1 MNEVTNEVATLRA
14 VTRLMLEYMR
24 KNNYPPTHCVL
35 PQRVYDDL
43 VEIKIQANRQ
53 LNPNENMPKN
63 ANSIETVNG
72 LIAIASPYIQAV
84 VVFNPVLDGASL
96 DGGAE

>member
-43 VEIKIQANRQ
+43 VELKIQANRH
-53 LNPNENMPKN
+53 LSPSETMPKN

-84 VVFNPVLDGASL
+84 VVFNPVLDGASI

>member
-43 VEIKIQANRQ
+43 VELKIQANRQ
-53 LNPNENMPKN
+53 LSPSENMPRN

-72 LIAIASPYIQAV
+72 LIAIAPPYIQAV
-84 VVFNPVLDGASL
+84 VVFNPVLDGVSI

>member
-43 VEIKIQANRQ
+43 VELKIQANRQ
-53 LNPNENMPKN
+53 LNPSENIPKN

-72 LIAIASPYIQAV
+72 LIAIASPYIQTV
-84 VVFNPVLDGASL
+84 VVFNPVLDGALL

>member
-43 VEIKIQANRQ
+43 VELKIQANRQ
-53 LNPNENMPKN
+53 LSPRKNMPKN

-84 VVFNPVLDGASL
+84 VVFNPVLDGVSI

>member
-1 MNEVTNEVATLRA
+1 MNEVTNEVAVLRA
-14 VTRLMLEYMR
+14 VTRLMLEYMI

-53 LNPNENMPKN
+53 LSPSENMPRN

-84 VVFNPVLDGASL
+84 VVFNPVLDGALL

>member
-43 VEIKIQANRQ
+43 VELKIQANRQ
-53 LNPNENMPKN
+53 LNPSGNMPKN

-84 VVFNPVLDGASL
+84 VVFNPVLDGVSI

>member
-24 KNNYPPTHCVL
+24 KNNYPPTHCVM
-35 PQRVYDDL
+35 PQIVYDHL
-43 VEIKIQANRQ
+43 VELKMQVNQQ
-53 LNPNENMPKN
+53 LNLSGNVPKN
-63 ANSIETVNG
+63 ANNIETVNG
-72 LIAIASPYIQAV
+72 LIVIPSPYIQAI

-96 DGGAE
+96 NGGAE

>member
-14 VTRLMLEYMR
+14 VTRLILEYMR

-43 VEIKIQANRQ
+43 VELKIQANRQ
-53 LNPNENMPKN
+53 LNPSENMPKN

>member
-14 VTRLMLEYMR
+14 VTRLILEYMQ

-43 VEIKIQANRQ
+43 VELKIQANRQ
-53 LNPNENMPKN
+53 LSPRENMPKN

-84 VVFNPVLDGASL
+84 VVFNPVLDGASI

>member
-53 LNPNENMPKN
+53 LSPSENMPRN

-84 VVFNPVLDGASL
+84 VVFNPVLDGALL
-96 DGGAE
+96 DGGVE